1 MRALFV
7 ILLLLA
13 CSQACAVPVDP
24 PAAPGQFWLKLDVLP
39 EAAPRVAPATDTLR
53 FDSLAALT
61 SHALTHRAESRA
73 TWLGIQA
80 EAARLDASRAEWLPT
95 VTGQFSFTRSQS
107 LSSSGASVPVLHR
120 YGPSLSLA
128 WVLYD
133 FGARAA
139 GIEAQRYQ
147 LVASLLAGNR
157 TLQDIVT
164 GVETGWAAWVA
175 ARGGR
180 DAQDEQVKAL
190 RASLDAVEA
199 RLAGGLASRADQLR
213 ARAALAEAQLA
224 RDAAERDFAKAE
236 AALKQAVGMPQ
247 TQALVLDWD
256 SVPATG
262 LDDSIL
268 LADLLAEAERQRP
281 DLLALRATA
290 ARARAEAEAAR
301 AARWPSL
308 ALNASAGR
316 TFFLEDDRA
325 PSSTN
330 SVGLTLAVPL
340 FDGGRLADTA
350 RAARRSAEAADA
362 QADAQR
368 EIIALDVANAYQ
380 DARYA
385 QTARAGVVSQFASA
399 DESSRAA
406 EARYQAGVGSL
417 LEWLTAQADRARAR
431 QAQAQA
437 ESDWLAALSRLNH
450 ALGRLPPALSER

>member
-7 ILLLLA
+7 IPLLLA
-13 CSQACAVPVDP
+13 CSQVRAVPVDP
-24 PAAPGQFWLKLDVLP
+24 PAAPGQFWLKLDALP
-39 EAAPRVAPATDTLR
+39 EVAPRAAPAIDTLR

-330 SVGLTLAVPL
+330 SVGLTLSVPL

-368 EIIALDVANAYQ
+368 ETIALDVANAYQ

-406 EARYQAGVGSL
+406 EARYKAGVGSL

-431 QAQAQA
+431 QAQSQA